1 MMAEDP
7 PLIVIIDDET
17 ATVRLLEKYLEM
29 KGFEALV
36 ANQAKIGL
44 ELIITHVPDAAL
56 IDLMLPDMSG
66 FEICERVR
74 ATPETADVPVLMLT
88 ARTTASDVARG
99 YAAGATRYLKKPLNL
114 SALVD
119 ELREIVALGGHA
131 AAASE
136 PPG

>member
-1 MMAEDP
+1 MIAEEK

-36 ANQAKIGL
+36 ASQAKTGL
-44 ELIITHVPDAAL
+44 ELIIAHVPDAAL

>member
-1 MMAEDP
+1 MAEEK

-36 ANQAKIGL
+36 ASQAKTGL
-44 ELIITHVPDAAL
+44 ELIITHIPDAAL

-99 YAAGATRYLKKPLNL
+99 YEAGATRYLKKPLNL

-136 PPG
+136 PPD

>member
-1 MMAEDP
+1 MAEEK

-29 KGFEALV
+29 KGFETLV
-36 ANQAKIGL
+36 ASQAKIGL

-66 FEICERVR
+66 FEICEHVR

-99 YAAGATRYLKKPLNL
+99 YEAGATRYLKKPLNL

-119 ELREIVALGGHA
+119 ELHEIIALGGHA
-131 AAASE
+131 SAVSE